1 MQSSYNFWLVVI
13 SFLVAALASYTALD
27 LTGRIFTLASVRLRR
42 AWRLGGAAAL
52 GVGIW
57 SMHFIAML
65 AFSLPIPLGY
75 DFATTAFSLGLAIG
89 VSYLALVVTTQ
100 TRLTPLRLVAGG
112 VLMGFGI
119 AGMHYTGMAAMQM
132 APGIHY
138 RPAWFAASLVIAI
151 GASTAAL
158 WMARALSNDDERH
171 VVHKRFGAALVM
183 GVAIS
188 GMHYTGMA
196 AAEFLPGAV
205 CGAAKGVNAEWLATS
220 VILFTFAILIVTL
233 MLSRFDARTSFLIGS
248 VSKLNGQIVRLATL
262 DTLTGLPNRS
272 TLTDR
277 IEHAIHGAR
286 RQRSLFAILF
296 MDLDG
301 FKTINDS
308 LGHSAGDEVLSAFA
322 QRLLL
327 CVRASDT
334 VARLGGDEFVVLSE
348 NLDSREDAG
357 TIAEGVLDRM
367 RRGIWTDS
375 QPLQVMPS
383 IGIALYPHDGD
394 SVDTL
399 LKHAD
404 AAMYEAKRAGRST
417 YRFFEQSMNEAATRT
432 LQIQSALH
440 EALTAGHFSLH
451 FQPKFHGSGDS
462 LAGAEAL
469 IRLNHPQLGALAPL
483 EFVPIAER
491 SGQIVQIGYWVM
503 RETCRQIRRWVAQG
517 LPSMKVAINLSPRQL
532 SQPSLVP
539 TMLEIV
545 KEEGVQC
552 EQIMFEITESV
563 AMQDAPKTIEMIRE
577 FQASGFEIAIDDF
590 GTGYSSLAYLQRFRV
605 KQLKID
611 RFFTN
616 GLDEHGP
623 EGSAIVSA
631 IIALAHSLEMD
642 VVAEGVETE
651 SQLDKLKSMMCD
663 EMQGFLLGK
672 PLSADDFG
680 ELLRERMMTA

>member
-75 DFATTAFSLGLAIG
+75 DFTTTAFSLGLAIG

-100 TRLTPLRLVAGG
+100 TRLTPFRLVAGG

-138 RPAWFAASLVIAI
+138 RPDWFAASLVIAI

-277 IEHAIHGAR
+277 I
-286 RQRSLFAILF
+286 
-296 MDLDG
+296 
-301 FKTINDS
+301 
-308 LGHSAGDEVLSAFA
+308 
-322 QRLLL
+322 
-327 CVRASDT
+327 
-334 VARLGGDEFVVLSE
+334 
-348 NLDSREDAG
+348 
-357 TIAEGVLDRM
+357 
-367 RRGIWTDS
+367 
-375 QPLQVMPS
+375 
-383 IGIALYPHDGD
+383 
-394 SVDTL
+394 
-399 LKHAD
+399 
-404 AAMYEAKRAGRST
+404 
-417 YRFFEQSMNEAATRT
+417 
-432 LQIQSALH
+432 
-440 EALTAGHFSLH
+440 
-451 FQPKFHGSGDS
+451 
-462 LAGAEAL
+462 
-469 IRLNHPQLGALAPL
+469 
-483 EFVPIAER
+483 
-491 SGQIVQIGYWVM
+491 
-503 RETCRQIRRWVAQG
+503 
-517 LPSMKVAINLSPRQL
+517 
-532 SQPSLVP
+532 
-539 TMLEIV
+539 
-545 KEEGVQC
+545 
-552 EQIMFEITESV
+552 
-563 AMQDAPKTIEMIRE
+563 
-577 FQASGFEIAIDDF
+577 
-590 GTGYSSLAYLQRFRV
+590 
-605 KQLKID
+605 
-611 RFFTN
+611 
-616 GLDEHGP
+616 
-623 EGSAIVSA
+623 
-631 IIALAHSLEMD
+631 
-642 VVAEGVETE
+642 
-651 SQLDKLKSMMCD
+651 
-663 EMQGFLLGK
+663 
-672 PLSADDFG
+672 
-680 ELLRERMMTA
+680 

>member
-1 MQSSYNFWLVVI
+1 MQSSYNFWLVAI
-13 SFLVAALASYTALD
+13 SFVVAALASYTALD
-27 LTGRIFTLASVRLRR
+27 LTGRIFLLASARLRH

-57 SMHFIAML
+57 SMHFVAML

-75 DFATTAFSLGLAIG
+75 DFATTAYSLGLAIG
-89 VSYLALVVTTQ
+89 VSYLALVVTTHA
-100 TRLTPLRLVAGG
+100 RLTPLRLLAGG

-132 APGIHY
+132 DPGIHY
-138 RPAWFAASLVIAI
+138 QPGWFAGSLTIAI
-151 GASTAAL
+151 AASTAAL
-158 WMARALSNDDERH
+158 WMARALSNDDDRH
-171 VVHKRFGAALVM
+171 VVRKRFGAALVM
-183 GVAIS
+183 AVAIS
-188 GMHYTGMA
+188 GMHYAGMA
-196 AAEFLPGAV
+196 AAEFPLGAV
-205 CGAAKGVNAEWLATS
+205 CGAARGVDAAWLATS

-233 MLSRFDARTSFLIGS
+233 ILSRFDARTSFLIGS
-248 VSKLNGQIVRLATL
+248 VSTLSGQIVRLATL

-277 IEHAIHGAR
+277 IDRAIVEAR
-286 RQRSLFAILF
+286 RRRSLFAVLF

-327 CVRASDT
+327 CVRTSDT

-348 NLDSREDAG
+348 NLASREAAG
-357 TIAEGVLDRM
+357 TMAEDVLDRM
-367 RRGIWTDS
+367 RQGVWTDS

-383 IGIALYPHDGD
+383 IGIALYPYDGD
-394 SVDTL
+394 TVDTL

-432 LQIQSALH
+432 LQIQRALH
-440 EALTAGHFSLH
+440 EALTDGLFSLH

-469 IRLNHPQLGALAPL
+469 IRLHHPQLGTLAPL
-483 EFVPIAER
+483 EFIPLAER
-491 SGQIVQIGYWVM
+491 SGQIVQIGYWVL
-503 RETCRQIRRWVAQG
+503 RETCQQIRRWVEQG

-532 SQPSLVP
+532 SQPKLVA

-545 KEEGVQC
+545 KAEGVQC
-552 EQIMFEITESV
+552 EQIMFEITETV

-577 FQASGFEIAIDDF
+577 FQAGGFEIAIDDF

-651 SQLDKLKSMMCD
+651 SQFDILKSMMCD
-663 EMQGFLLGK
+663 EMQGFLLGM
-672 PLSADDFG
+672 PLTADDFG
-680 ELLRERMMTA
+680 ELLRERMVAA

>member
-1 MQSSYNFWLVVI
+1 MQSSYNIWLVGI
-13 SFLVAALASYTALD
+13 SFAVATLASYTALD
-27 LTGRIFTLASVRLRR
+27 LTGRISLQMSARLRH
-42 AWRLGGAAAL
+42 AWRLCGAAAL
-52 GVGIW
+52 GVGVW

-75 DFATTAFSLGLAIG
+75 DFALTSLSLGLAIG
-89 VSYLALVVTTQ
+89 ASYLALYLTTRA
-100 TRLTPLRLVAGG
+100 RLTPARLLGG
-112 VLMGFGI
+112 GAIMGIGI
-119 AGMHYTGMAAMQM
+119 AGMHYTGMAALRMK
-132 APGIHY
+132 PGIHY
-138 RPAWFAASLVIAI
+138 QPAWFVGSIAI
-151 GASTAAL
+151 AMGASSAAL

-171 VVHKRFGAALVM
+171 VVRKRLLAALVM

-188 GMHYTGMA
+188 GMHYSGMA
-196 AAEFLPGAV
+196 AADFLPGAI
-205 CGAAKGVNAEWLATS
+205 CGAARGVNATWLATT
-220 VILFTFAILIVTL
+220 VILFTFAILAATL
-233 MLSRFDARTSFLIGS
+233 MVSRFDARTSFLVGA

-277 IEHAIHGAR
+277 IERALQNSR
-286 RQRSLFAILF
+286 RQRSGFAILF

-308 LGHSAGDEVLSAFA
+308 LGHSVGDEVLSAFA

-327 CVRASDT
+327 CVRSTDT
-334 VARLGGDEFVVLSE
+334 VARLGGDEFVVLAES
-348 NLDSREDAG
+348 LSSREDASAL
-357 TIAEGVLDRM
+357 AESVLDRM
-367 RRGIWTDS
+367 RRGMWSDS

-383 IGIALYPHDGD
+383 IGIALYPEDGD
-394 SVDTL
+394 TVDTL

-417 YRFFEQSMNEAATRT
+417 YRFFERSMNEAATRT
-432 LQIQSALH
+432 LKIQHALH
-440 EALTAGHFSLH
+440 DALGAGYFSLH
-451 FQPKFHGSGDS
+451 FQPKFHGNGDA

-469 IRLNHPQLGALAPL
+469 IRLNHPQLGTLAPL
-483 EFVPIAER
+483 EFIPIAER
-491 SGQIVQIGYWVM
+491 SGQIVQIGYWVL
-503 RETCRQIRRWVAQG
+503 REACRQIRRWIDQG
-517 LPSMKVAINLSPRQL
+517 LPPLKVAINLSPRQL
-532 SQPSLVP
+532 LQPSLVS

-545 KEEGVQC
+545 TAEGVRC

-616 GLDEHGP
+616 GLDEHGA

-651 SQLDKLKSMMCD
+651 TQLDMLKAMMCD

-672 PLSADDFG
+672 PLSADDFS
-680 ELLRERMMTA
+680 ELLRERMATA